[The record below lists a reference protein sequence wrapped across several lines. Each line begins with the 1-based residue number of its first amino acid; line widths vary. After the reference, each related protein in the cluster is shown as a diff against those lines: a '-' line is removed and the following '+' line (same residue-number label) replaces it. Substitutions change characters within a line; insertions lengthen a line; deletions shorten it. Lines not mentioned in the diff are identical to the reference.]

1 VNESIGGSST
11 EILNDGL
18 FGVTQ
23 TRDVADYSEE
33 TPPASLRREGLPQGF
48 RMRHDAHYV
57 EELIS
62 GGRERANEREPR
74 KVPVAAAVTHEPAI
88 VAPAPASV
96 EPSPRSGFMFD
107 LLASRMETVVAHA
120 GIEAQHSTLSFIAR
134 SIQAELSRVSRLAR
148 AAALLHQPDTAQRH
162 SVVARDL
169 ATTCR
174 HVCAAATRPGGLG
187 CDVAVDDPDFT
198 LAGDGL
204 VIVRCVSSTVDAFV
218 DLLLSDPVSRRA
230 IDNDWRARIS
240 IGLKGVKLRPA
251 LIVTVACP
259 ILFVDDRQARRF
271 FDNNDDDF
279 RAAAAAGILLAAAA
293 RGAQAHGGRAEVEC
307 EAGSGTTVTYV
318 FPKSTAGDDL
328 P

>member
-1 VNESIGGSST
+1 MNESIGGSST

-23 TRDVADYSEE
+23 PRDVAEYSEE
-33 TPPASLRREGLPQGF
+33 TPPSSLRREGLPQGF

-62 GGRERANEREPR
+62 GGHERPNEREPR
-74 KVPVAAAVTHEPAI
+74 RVPVAAAVNPEPAI
-88 VAPAPASV
+88 VSPASV
-96 EPSPRSGFMFD
+96 EPSPRSSFMFD

-120 GIEAQHSTLSFIAR
+120 GIEAQHALSFIAR

-148 AAALLHQPDTAQRH
+148 AAALLHQPDTARRH

-174 HVCAAATRPGGLG
+174 HVCAAATRPGGLS

-198 LAGDGL
+198 LAGDGQ
-204 VIVRCVSSTVDAFV
+204 VILHCVSSTVDAFV
-218 DLLLSDPVSRRA
+218 DLLLANPVSRRA
-230 IDNDWRARIS
+230 IDDDLRARIS
-240 IGLKGVKLRPA
+240 IGLQGVRLRPA

-259 ILFVDDRQARRF
+259 VLLVDDRHARRF

-293 RGAQAHGGRAEVEC
+293 RGARAHGGRAEVEC
-307 EAGSGTTVTYV
+307 QAGSGTTVTYV
-318 FPKSTAGDDL
+318 FPKSTAGDNL
-328 P
+328 A